1 MHCLR
6 SREVLPCK
14 NGWVLLLPCRDL
26 HAVHKCLCVSVLS
39 GRDVSEPA
47 CHASMHILCRG
58 HFRCLEDRR
67 MQQLQRGLLRP
78 VRQRNFM
85 RSLQQRDVSK
95 HEWDNSV
102 HFVRC
107 RDICHFINRRMQELQ
122 RWVLRP
128 VRQRYSLH
136 ALQLRDVSQSGWDE
150 CLQAV
155 PAWHFRCLEDRRM
168 QQLQRGLLRPVHQCY
183 RMQCVPQRDVPR
195 LSRGE
200 RMFFV
205 CSRDLFTD
213 QKRHMHQ
220 MCSRHVHAIFQFLW
234 LHVVFSWHLSD
245 AGRDDFMHTLF
256 TRHVFAK

>member
-1 MHCLR
+1 MHRLRCWLLFQKHLGFHVHCLR

-58 HFRCLEDRR
+58 
-67 MQQLQRGLLRP
+67 
-78 VRQRNFM
+78 
-85 RSLQQRDVSK
+85 
-95 HEWDNSV
+95 
-102 HFVRC
+102 
-107 RDICHFINRRMQELQ
+107 
-122 RWVLRP
+122 
-128 VRQRYSLH
+128 
-136 ALQLRDVSQSGWDE
+136 
-150 CLQAV
+150 
-155 PAWHFRCLEDRRM
+155 HFRCLEDRRM

-234 LHVVFSWHLSD
+234 LHVVYSWHLSD
-245 AGRDDFMHTLF
+245 AARDDFMHTLF